1 MCAQK
6 IIFVNFARAGLIMR
20 CYRPWYKNKR
30 GRGDFYLL
38 QIDRRL
44 SNSCIARLVVGC
56 EECGRLLAVAFRPK
70 TPIQKVDHNEN
81 ENEKQICNLEKPLD
95 TNCMRSAGRGVSARS
110 QHIFLYRSMDH
121 RRARCVARQQRHRRR
136 GDKLDA

>member
-1 MCAQK
+1 MLQESVVRMFFGESHMWRVVLMCAQK

-30 GRGDFYLL
+30 GRGDFNLL
-38 QIDRRL
+38 QIDCRL

-70 TPIQKVDHNEN
+70 TPI
-81 ENEKQICNLEKPLD
+81 
-95 TNCMRSAGRGVSARS
+95 
-110 QHIFLYRSMDH
+110 
-121 RRARCVARQQRHRRR
+121 
-136 GDKLDA
+136 